1 MSNVNGFFLAP
12 GYGNAAFYVT
22 HVAYGV
28 ASSVDQGESANFRT
42 AYFHNVWTADFYLS
56 LVFNSWDAYQAG
68 ADWFRAYMM
77 AASDPNNTSIS
88 PMTVVVPSKNFYSQ
102 GIPEMGISYGDHV
115 PAITYPMT
123 VSFVASV
130 SSIAPT
136 EIDYAPPTSLGPN
149 NSKFS
154 PIQNS
159 YGINPGDAA
168 LYDPVFPPAA
178 VTPDNSAP
186 ANIVKTTKVPK

>member
-1 MSNVNGFFLAP
+1 MSNVNGIFMAP
-12 GYGNAAFYVT
+12 GFGNAAFYVT

-28 ASSVDQGESANFRT
+28 ASSVDEAEAANFRT
-42 AYFHNVWTADFYLS
+42 AYFHNVWTADFYIS

-68 ADWFRAYMM
+68 ADWFRGYMTS
-77 AASDPNNTSIS
+77 ASDPNNTSLS

-130 SSIAPT
+130 SSISPT
-136 EIDYAPPTSLGPN
+136 EMDDAPPTSLRSQQLQVLAHPELLRDQPRRCRTVR
-149 NSKFS
+149 SRLPS
-154 PIQNS
+154 DS
-159 YGINPGDAA
+159 SDAQQ
-168 LYDPVFPPAA
+168 
-178 VTPDNSAP
+178 
-186 ANIVKTTKVPK
+186 